1 VKRTGRG
8 EETGAVIHIYM
19 GTAQGNSLLSQ
30 TSKNVTFPILYSIF
44 FFYKIKEQCG
54 GGDGTGGKRE
64 VAGKGGGRMNMVQTL
79 NTHVCKYKNDVC

>member
-54 GGDGTGGKRE
+54 GVMALVGRGRWQ
-64 VAGKGGGRMNMVQTL
+64 GKGVGG
-79 NTHVCKYKNDVC
+79 